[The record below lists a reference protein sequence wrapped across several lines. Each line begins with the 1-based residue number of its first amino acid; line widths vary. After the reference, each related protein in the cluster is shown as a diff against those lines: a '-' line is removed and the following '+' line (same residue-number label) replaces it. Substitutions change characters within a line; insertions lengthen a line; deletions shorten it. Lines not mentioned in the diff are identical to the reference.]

1 MVLKSLILQGF
12 KSFPDRTE
20 IKFLGGITAIVGPN
34 GSGKSNI
41 SDAIRWVLGE
51 QSSRS
56 LRGAK
61 MEDVIFGGTAKRGP
75 VGFAEVSLIL
85 DNSAHVFRSEFTEIM
100 VTRRYYR
107 SGESEYFLNKKHC
120 RLKDVHE
127 LFMDTGLGRDGYS
140 SIGQGRIDEI
150 LSFKSEDRREIF
162 EEAAGITKFRYRKE
176 EAERRLSATEE
187 NLVRIRDLYGELE
200 NRLEPLEQ
208 QAGKAKRFL
217 HLRDELRVLE
227 VSLWLLSLEQLKNDT
242 AKLNKDRTTCEKQL
256 ADAKQQQGTLYAQSE
271 QLAESLRE
279 IDRETERLRNELREA
294 EQFAAEQIS
303 REAVIQANIRN
314 CEENI
319 ERTRQESAH
328 RAEQVQS
335 MDAQLADRRER
346 ISALNEQEK
355 AQSAE
360 LDALRKQSA
369 EQEQQRTQAEQAL
382 RQAEQAQRRQ
392 ERTLHALELDR
403 TAAESG
409 LTGMNDRK
417 MTLDSEIAAA
427 AQQLDTEKQAQD
439 NLERELTACEQTLAE
454 TAKQAQ
460 TAAVQAETCRRKA
473 EQAQNDLR
481 AAQSALSMS
490 TRASHGR

>member
-1 MVLKSLILQGF
+1 M
-12 KSFPDRTE
+12 
-20 IKFLGGITAIVGPN
+20 
-34 GSGKSNI
+34 
-41 SDAIRWVLGE
+41 
-51 QSSRS
+51 
-56 LRGAK
+56 
-61 MEDVIFGGTAKRGP
+61 
-75 VGFAEVSLIL
+75 
-85 DNSAHVFRSEFTEIM
+85 
-100 VTRRYYR
+100 
-107 SGESEYFLNKKHC
+107 
-120 RLKDVHE
+120 
-127 LFMDTGLGRDGYS
+127 
-140 SIGQGRIDEI
+140 
-150 LSFKSEDRREIF
+150 
-162 EEAAGITKFRYRKE
+162 
-176 EAERRLSATEE
+176 
-187 NLVRIRDLYGELE
+187 RIRDLYGELE

-303 REAVIQANIRN
+303 CEAVIQANIRN

-335 MDAQLADRRER
+335 MDAQLAERRER
-346 ISALNEQEK
+346 ISVLNEQEK

-392 ERTLHALELDR
+392 ERTLHTLELDR

-409 LTGMNDRK
+409 LAGMNDRK

-460 TAAVQAETCRRKA
+460 TAAAQAETCRRKA

-481 AAQSALSMS
+481 AAQSSLSEMQSRVKMLTDMQHEYEGFSRSVKAVMRQAEKGAMNGVHGPVSALITTEKRFVTAIDTALGASASSIVVDS
-490 TRASHGR
+490 TSVGKQCISYLKRTDGGRATFLPLDTIRANSLRETGLERQNGCFGTADALVRFNEKI

>member
-1 MVLKSLILQGF
+1 MYLKSLVLKGF
-12 KSFPDRTE
+12 KSFADRSVLALE
-20 IKFLGGITAIVGPN
+20 PGIIAVVGPN

-41 SDAIRWVLGE
+41 SDAVLWVLGE
-51 QSSRS
+51 RNAKH
-56 LRGAK
+56 LRGQA
-61 MEDVIFGGTAKRGP
+61 MEDVIFAGSSARKS
-75 VGFAEVSLIL
+75 VGIAEVDLVL
-85 DNSAHVFRSEFTEIM
+85 DNSDGTLPVDFDEVA
-100 VTRRYYR
+100 VTRRMYR

-208 QAGKAKRFL
+208 QADKAKRFL

-227 VSLWLLSLEQLKNDT
+227 VSLWMLSLEQLKNDT
-242 AKLNKDRTTCEKQL
+242 AKLNRDQTTCEKQL

-271 QLAESLRE
+271 QLTESLSE

-303 REAVIQANIRN
+303 REAVIQTNIRN

-335 MDAQLADRRER
+335 MDAQLAERRER

-369 EQEQQRTQAEQAL
+369 GQEQQRTQAEQAL
-382 RQAEQAQRRQ
+382 GQAEQAQRRQ

-409 LTGMNDRK
+409 LAGMSDRK

-439 NLERELTACEQTLAE
+439 NLERELTACEQTHAE
-454 TAKQAQ
+454 TA
-460 TAAVQAETCRRKA
+460 
-473 EQAQNDLR
+473 
-481 AAQSALSMS
+481 
-490 TRASHGR
+490 

>member
-200 NRLEPLEQ
+200 NRLGPLEQ
-208 QAGKAKRFL
+208 QADKAKRFL

-242 AKLNKDRTTCEKQL
+242 AKLNNDRTICEKQL

-294 EQFAAEQIS
+294 EQFAAEDAKKKEEIDVRNQADQVVYQTEKALEDAKDKIS
-303 REAVIQANIRN
+303 ADDKATVEAALNKLKDALKGTDVAAIKAATEEASKAFYPIAEKMYQQANP
-314 CEENI
+314 
-319 ERTRQESAH
+319 QGGQQPGPDMGGAQAGSAGSDPN
-328 RAEQVQS
+328 VV
-335 MDAQLADRRER
+335 DADYEVV
-346 ISALNEQEK
+346 
-355 AQSAE
+355 
-360 LDALRKQSA
+360 D
-369 EQEQQRTQAEQAL
+369 
-382 RQAEQAQRRQ
+382 
-392 ERTLHALELDR
+392 D
-403 TAAESG
+403 
-409 LTGMNDRK
+409 
-417 MTLDSEIAAA
+417 DS
-427 AQQLDTEKQAQD
+427 QK
-439 NLERELTACEQTLAE
+439 
-454 TAKQAQ
+454 
-460 TAAVQAETCRRKA
+460 
-473 EQAQNDLR
+473 
-481 AAQSALSMS
+481 
-490 TRASHGR
+490 